1 MKEFGLSFYQD
12 FIKGIRIL
20 LLCEGKHVIANL
32 RNIREVSKNPPTLSL
47 TDLQRD
53 AHFKLVSE
61 SLIHELEP
69 NVGHLFLTII
79 HTSCKGPFIE
89 IKRTLF

>member
-12 FIKGIRIL
+12 FIKGIRIF

-32 RNIREVSKNPPTLSL
+32 RNIREVSKNPPTLRE
-47 TDLQRD
+47 RD
-53 AHFKLVSE
+53 ALFKLVSE